1 MELSAG
7 TQGTQGHEYPAWGRW
22 RCSPRAPHVLPGA
35 VPCRGAGA
43 RSAHVGQSGRAA
55 LPGAVA
61 WCPEVAPVS
70 SSRSSLTLCGNSAW
84 SERGGA
90 AGPGREARGAVLRL
104 GMAGHQEVPAVPG
117 MGGHRLGH
125 HRVGH
130 HRVLQAELEREEGEC
145 HGTAALGDRPPPACP
160 PRQVCSIV
168 LLTHHWLMF
177 VQVSCCANFVMDPM
191 Y

>member
-1 MELSAG
+1 M
-7 TQGTQGHEYPAWGRW
+7 
-22 RCSPRAPHVLPGA
+22 CSPRAPRGCSLPWGRGSLCTRGA
-35 VPCRGAGA
+35 VWTRSFA
-43 RSAHVGQSGRAA
+43 RSV
-55 LPGAVA
+55 V

-70 SSRSSLTLCGNSAW
+70 SSPSSLTLCGNSAW

-125 HRVGH
+125 HGLGHHRLGH
-130 HRVLQAELEREEGEC
+130 HRVLQTELEREEGEC

-160 PRQVCSIV
+160 LQQVCSIV

-177 VQVSCCANFVMDPM
+177 VQVSCCADFVMDPM